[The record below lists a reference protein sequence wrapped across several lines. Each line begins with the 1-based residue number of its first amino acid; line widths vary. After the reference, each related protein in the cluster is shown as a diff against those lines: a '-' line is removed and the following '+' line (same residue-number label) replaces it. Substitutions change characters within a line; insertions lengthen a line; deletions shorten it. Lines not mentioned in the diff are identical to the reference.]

1 MVSEEK
7 LRALKEKKELLI
19 AQCDLHRGIIAL
31 EFARARHSIDWF
43 SRGSEI
49 LDRVRPWIP
58 LAAPVA
64 GFFMIRNW
72 RTVLK
77 WSGRTVGWKLLGRL
91 IRF

>member
-7 LRALKEKKELLI
+7 LSALKERKELLI
-19 AQCDLHRGIIAL
+19 AQCDLHRGIIAVEL
-31 EFARARHSIDWF
+31 SRARHSFDWF
-43 SRGSEI
+43 SRCSET
-49 LDRVRPWIP
+49 LERVRPWIP

-64 GFFMIRNW
+64 GFFMVRNW

-77 WSGRTVGWKLLGRL
+77 WSGRTLGWRMLGRL

>member
-7 LRALKEKKELLI
+7 LRQLKEEKDLLI
-19 AQCDLHRGIIAL
+19 AQCDLHRGIIAV
-31 EFARARHSIDWF
+31 EIARTRHSFDWF
-43 SRGSEI
+43 SRCSETF
-49 LDRVRPWIP
+49 DRVRPWIP